1 MGKYAYTLGEITIL
15 TAFLFPGQGSQ
26 KVSMGYDLY
35 KHTDIGKA
43 YFNLANDIME
53 CDIKDIIFN
62 GPDETLKETIFTQPA
77 IFIVSVIIGKILL
90 DRGLMPEMVAGHSLG
105 EYSACT
111 ISGSF
116 SFENGLSLV
125 KLRAENMQIA
135 GKTNPGTMAAI
146 IGMSFEDIQNI
157 CTTITKENSIVVP
170 ANHNSPNQIVISGNK
185 PAVLE
190 AMEQARN
197 SGARLVKELNVSGA
211 FHSPL
216 MHSAKDA
223 LSEALD
229 NTELNNAN
237 IPVYSN
243 VSAAA
248 TLDSEEIRINL
259 KNQIDSP
266 VLWSKTIMNMKNN
279 NASKMIEVGP
289 GKVLQG
295 LTRKI
300 DKNIQSMGMENLE
313 QINEFEYV

>member
-1 MGKYAYTLGEITIL
+1 MS

-35 KHTDIGKA
+35 EKTDIGKK
-43 YFNLANDIME
+43 YFNLANEIMD

-62 GPDETLKETIFTQPA
+62 GPDEKLKETFYTQPA
-77 IFIVSVIIGKILL
+77 IYIVSVIIGKILMSM
-90 DRGLMPEMVAGHSLG
+90 GYTPKMVAGHSLG

-135 GKTNPGTMAAI
+135 GKTKPGTMAAI
-146 IGMSFEDIQNI
+146 IGLSSEDILEI
-157 CTTITKENSIVVP
+157 CTSTSTETNVVVP
-170 ANHNSPNQIVISGNK
+170 ANYNSPNQIVISGNNS
-185 PAVLE
+185 AVQN
-190 AMEQARN
+190 AMQEARN
-197 SGARLVKELNVSGA
+197 TGARLVKELNVSGA

-216 MHSAKDA
+216 METAKSA

-229 NTELNNAN
+229 KIDINDSD

-243 VSAAA
+243 VNVQPTFNAN
-248 TLDSEEIRINL
+248 EIRINL

-266 VLWSKTIMNMKNN
+266 VLWTNTIVNMKND
-279 NASKMIEVGP
+279 NALKMIEVGP

-300 DKNIQSMGMENLE
+300 DKDLESFGVENLD
-313 QINEFEYV
+313 QINEIDNV

>member
-1 MGKYAYTLGEITIL
+1 M
-15 TAFLFPGQGSQ
+15 
-26 KVSMGYDLY
+26 SMGYTP
-35 KHTDIGKA
+35 K
-43 YFNLANDIME
+43 
-53 CDIKDIIFN
+53 
-62 GPDETLKETIFTQPA
+62 
-77 IFIVSVIIGKILL
+77 
-90 DRGLMPEMVAGHSLG
+90 MVAGHSLG

-146 IGMSFEDIQNI
+146 IGLSSEDILEI
-157 CTTITKENSIVVP
+157 CTSTSTETNVVVP
-170 ANHNSPNQIVISGNK
+170 ANYNSPNQIVISGNNS
-185 PAVLE
+185 AVQN
-190 AMEQARN
+190 AMQEARN
-197 SGARLVKELNVSGA
+197 TGARLVKELNVSGA

-216 MHSAKDA
+216 MGTAKSA

-229 NTELNNAN
+229 KIDINDSD

-243 VSAAA
+243 VNAQPTFNAN
-248 TLDSEEIRINL
+248 EIRINL

-266 VLWSKTIMNMKNN
+266 VLWTNTIVNMKND
-279 NASKMIEVGP
+279 NALKMIEVGP

-300 DKNIQSMGMENLE
+300 DKDLESFGVENLD
-313 QINEFEYV
+313 QINEIGDV

>member
-1 MGKYAYTLGEITIL
+1 MS

-35 KHTDIGKA
+35 EKTDIGKK
-43 YFNLANDIME
+43 YFNLANEIMD

-62 GPDETLKETIFTQPA
+62 GPDEKLKETYYTQPA
-77 IFIVSVIIGKILL
+77 IYIVSVIIGKILMSM
-90 DRGLMPEMVAGHSLG
+90 GYIPKMVAGHSLG

-146 IGMSFEDIQNI
+146 IGLSSEDILEI
-157 CTTITKENSIVVP
+157 CTSTSTETNVVVP
-170 ANHNSPNQIVISGNK
+170 ANYNSPNQIVISGNNS
-185 PAVLE
+185 AVQN
-190 AMEQARN
+190 AMQEARN
-197 SGARLVKELNVSGA
+197 TGARLVKELNVSGA

-216 MHSAKDA
+216 MGTAKSA

-229 NTELNNAN
+229 KIDINDSD

-243 VSAAA
+243 VNAQPTFNAN
-248 TLDSEEIRINL
+248 EIRINL

-266 VLWSKTIMNMKNN
+266 VLWTNTIVNMKND
-279 NASKMIEVGP
+279 NALKMIEVGP

-300 DKNIQSMGMENLE
+300 DKDLESFGVENLD
-313 QINEFEYV
+313 QINEIDNV

>member
-1 MGKYAYTLGEITIL
+1 MS

-26 KVSMGYDLY
+26 KISMGYDLY
-35 KHTDIGKA
+35 EKTDIGKK
-43 YFNLANDIME
+43 YFNLANEIMD

-62 GPDETLKETIFTQPA
+62 GPDEKLKETFYTQPA
-77 IFIVSVIIGKILL
+77 IYIVSVIIGKILMSM
-90 DRGLMPEMVAGHSLG
+90 GYTPKMVAGHSLG

-146 IGMSFEDIQNI
+146 IGLSSEDILEI
-157 CTTITKENSIVVP
+157 CTSTSTETNVVVP
-170 ANHNSPNQIVISGNK
+170 ANYNSPNQIVISGNNS
-185 PAVLE
+185 AVQN
-190 AMEQARN
+190 AMQEARN
-197 SGARLVKELNVSGA
+197 TGARLVKELNVSGA

-216 MHSAKDA
+216 MGTAKSA

-229 NTELNNAN
+229 KIDINDSD

-243 VSAAA
+243 VNAQPTFNAN
-248 TLDSEEIRINL
+248 EIRINL

-266 VLWSKTIMNMKNN
+266 VLWTNTIVNMKND
-279 NASKMIEVGP
+279 NALKMIEVGP

-300 DKNIQSMGMENLE
+300 DKDLESFGVENLD
-313 QINEFEYV
+313 QINEIGDV

>member
-1 MGKYAYTLGEITIL
+1 MS

-35 KHTDIGKA
+35 EKTDIGKK
-43 YFNLANDIME
+43 YFNLANEIMD

-62 GPDETLKETIFTQPA
+62 GPDEKLKETYYTQPA
-77 IFIVSVIIGKILL
+77 IYIVSVIIGKILMSM
-90 DRGLMPEMVAGHSLG
+90 GYIPKMVAGHSLG

-146 IGMSFEDIQNI
+146 IGLSSEDILEI
-157 CTTITKENSIVVP
+157 CTSTSTETNVVVP
-170 ANHNSPNQIVISGNK
+170 ANFNSPNQIVISGNNS
-185 PAVLE
+185 AVQN
-190 AMEQARN
+190 AMQEARN
-197 SGARLVKELNVSGA
+197 TGARLVKELNVSGA

-216 MHSAKDA
+216 METAKSA

-229 NTELNNAN
+229 KIDINDSD

-243 VSAAA
+243 VNAQPTFNAN
-248 TLDSEEIRINL
+248 EIRINL
-259 KNQIDSP
+259 KNQVDSP
-266 VLWSKTIMNMKNN
+266 VLWTNTIVNMKND
-279 NASKMIEVGP
+279 NALKMIEVGP

-300 DKNIQSMGMENLE
+300 DKDLESFGVENLD
-313 QINEFEYV
+313 QINEIDNV

>member
-1 MGKYAYTLGEITIL
+1 MS

-35 KHTDIGKA
+35 KKTDIGKK
-43 YFNLANDIME
+43 YFNLANEIMD

-62 GPDETLKETIFTQPA
+62 GPDEKLKETYYTQPA
-77 IFIVSVIIGKILL
+77 IYIVSVIIGKILMSM
-90 DRGLMPEMVAGHSLG
+90 GYIPKMVAGHSLG

-146 IGMSFEDIQNI
+146 IGLSSEDILEI
-157 CTTITKENSIVVP
+157 CTSTSTETNVVVP
-170 ANHNSPNQIVISGNK
+170 ANFNSPNQIVISGNNS
-185 PAVLE
+185 AVQN
-190 AMEQARN
+190 AMQEARN
-197 SGARLVKELNVSGA
+197 TGARLVKELNVSGA

-216 MHSAKDA
+216 METAKSA

-229 NTELNNAN
+229 KIDINDSD

-243 VSAAA
+243 VNAQPTFNAN
-248 TLDSEEIRINL
+248 EIRINL
-259 KNQIDSP
+259 KNQVDSP
-266 VLWSKTIMNMKNN
+266 VLWTNTIVNMKND
-279 NASKMIEVGP
+279 NALKMIEVGP

-300 DKNIQSMGMENLE
+300 DKDLESFGVENLD
-313 QINEFEYV
+313 QINEIDNV

>member
-1 MGKYAYTLGEITIL
+1 MS

-26 KVSMGYDLY
+26 KISMGYDLY
-35 KHTDIGKA
+35 EKTDIGKK
-43 YFNLANDIME
+43 YFNLANEIMD

-62 GPDETLKETIFTQPA
+62 GPDEKLKETFYTQPA
-77 IFIVSVIIGKILL
+77 IYIVSVIIGKILMSM
-90 DRGLMPEMVAGHSLG
+90 GYTPKMVAGHSLG

-146 IGMSFEDIQNI
+146 IGLSSEDILEI
-157 CTTITKENSIVVP
+157 CTSTSTETNVVVP
-170 ANHNSPNQIVISGNK
+170 ANYNSPNQIVISGNNS
-185 PAVLE
+185 AVQN
-190 AMEQARN
+190 AMQEARN
-197 SGARLVKELNVSGA
+197 TGARLVKELNVSGA

-216 MHSAKDA
+216 METAKSA

-229 NTELNNAN
+229 KIDINDSD

-243 VSAAA
+243 VNAQPTFNAN
-248 TLDSEEIRINL
+248 EIRINL

-266 VLWSKTIMNMKNN
+266 VLWTNTIVNMKND
-279 NASKMIEVGP
+279 NALKMIEVGP

-300 DKNIQSMGMENLE
+300 DKDLESFGVENLD
-313 QINEFEYV
+313 QINEIDNV

>member
-1 MGKYAYTLGEITIL
+1 MS

-35 KHTDIGKA
+35 EKTDIGKK
-43 YFNLANDIME
+43 YFNLANEIMD

-62 GPDETLKETIFTQPA
+62 GPDEKLKETYYTQPA
-77 IFIVSVIIGKILL
+77 IYIVSVIIGKILMSM
-90 DRGLMPEMVAGHSLG
+90 GYIPKMVAGHSLG

-146 IGMSFEDIQNI
+146 IGLSSEDILEI
-157 CTTITKENSIVVP
+157 CTSTSTETNVVVP
-170 ANHNSPNQIVISGNK
+170 ANYNSPNQIVISGNNS
-185 PAVLE
+185 AVQN
-190 AMEQARN
+190 AMQEARN
-197 SGARLVKELNVSGA
+197 TGARLVKELNVSGA

-216 MHSAKDA
+216 MGTAKSA

-229 NTELNNAN
+229 KIDINDSD

-243 VSAAA
+243 VNAQPTFNAN
-248 TLDSEEIRINL
+248 EIRINL

-266 VLWSKTIMNMKNN
+266 VLWTNTIINMKND
-279 NASKMIEVGP
+279 NALKMIEVGP

-300 DKNIQSMGMENLE
+300 DKDLESFGVENLD
-313 QINEFEYV
+313 QINEIDNV

>member
-1 MGKYAYTLGEITIL
+1 ML

-35 KHTDIGKA
+35 KNTDVGKE
-43 YFNLANDIME
+43 YFDLANDIMA
-53 CDIKDIIFN
+53 CNIKDIIFN
-62 GPDETLKETIFTQPA
+62 GPEEKLKETIYTQPS
-77 IFIVSVIIGKILL
+77 IFIVSVIIGKILI
-90 DRGLMPEMVAGHSLG
+90 DRGLTPAMVAGHSLG

-157 CTTITKENSIVVP
+157 CTTTSEENCIVVP
-170 ANHNSPNQIVISGNK
+170 ANHNTPNQIVISGNK
-185 PAVLE
+185 TAVEE
-190 AMEQARN
+190 AMDQARS

-229 NTELNNAN
+229 KTKINNAN

-243 VSAAA
+243 VSATA
-248 TLDSEEIRINL
+248 TLKSDEIRLNL

-266 VLWSKTIMNMKNN
+266 VLWSNTIRNMKNDK
-279 NASKMIEVGP
+279 ASKMIEVGP
-289 GKVLQG
+289 GKILQG

-300 DKNIQSMGMENLE
+300 DKDIQSMGMENLE
-313 QINEFEYV
+313 QINEFAYV

>member
-1 MGKYAYTLGEITIL
+1 MS

-35 KHTDIGKA
+35 EKTDVGKK
-43 YFNLANDIME
+43 YFNLANEIMD

-62 GPDETLKETIFTQPA
+62 GPDEKLKETFYTQPA
-77 IFIVSVIIGKILL
+77 IYIVSVIIGKILMSM
-90 DRGLMPEMVAGHSLG
+90 GYIPKMVAGHSLG

-146 IGMSFEDIQNI
+146 IGLSSEDILEI
-157 CTTITKENSIVVP
+157 CTSTSTETNVVVP
-170 ANHNSPNQIVISGNK
+170 ANYNSPNQIVISGNNS
-185 PAVLE
+185 AVQN
-190 AMEQARN
+190 AMQEARN
-197 SGARLVKELNVSGA
+197 TGARLVKELNVSGA

-216 MHSAKDA
+216 METAKSA

-229 NTELNNAN
+229 KIDINDSD

-243 VSAAA
+243 VNAQPTFDAN
-248 TLDSEEIRINL
+248 EIRINL

-266 VLWSKTIMNMKNN
+266 VLWTNTIVNMKND
-279 NASKMIEVGP
+279 NALKMIEVGP

-300 DKNIQSMGMENLE
+300 DKDLESFGVENLD
-313 QINEFEYV
+313 QINDIDHV

>member
-1 MGKYAYTLGEITIL
+1 MS

-35 KHTDIGKA
+35 KKTDIGKK
-43 YFNLANDIME
+43 YFNLANEIMD
-53 CDIKDIIFN
+53 CDIKNIIFN
-62 GPDETLKETIFTQPA
+62 GPDEKLKETYYTQPA
-77 IFIVSVIIGKILL
+77 IYIVSVIIGKILMSM
-90 DRGLMPEMVAGHSLG
+90 GYIPKMVAGHSLG

-146 IGMSFEDIQNI
+146 IGLSSEDILEI
-157 CTTITKENSIVVP
+157 CTSTSTETNVVVP
-170 ANHNSPNQIVISGNK
+170 ANYNSPNQIVISGNNS
-185 PAVLE
+185 AVQN
-190 AMEQARN
+190 AMQEARN
-197 SGARLVKELNVSGA
+197 TGARLVKELNVSGA

-216 MHSAKDA
+216 METAKSA

-229 NTELNNAN
+229 KIDINDSD

-243 VSAAA
+243 VNAQPTFNAN
-248 TLDSEEIRINL
+248 EIRINL

-266 VLWSKTIMNMKNN
+266 VLWTNTIVNMKND
-279 NASKMIEVGP
+279 NALKMIEVGP

-300 DKNIQSMGMENLE
+300 DKDLESFGVENLD
-313 QINEFEYV
+313 QINEIDNV

>member
-1 MGKYAYTLGEITIL
+1 MS

-35 KHTDIGKA
+35 KKTDIGKK
-43 YFNLANDIME
+43 YFNLANEIMD

-62 GPDETLKETIFTQPA
+62 GPDEKLKETFYTQPA
-77 IFIVSVIIGKILL
+77 IYIVSVIIGKILMSM
-90 DRGLMPEMVAGHSLG
+90 GYTPKMVAGHSLG

-146 IGMSFEDIQNI
+146 IGLSSEDILEI
-157 CTTITKENSIVVP
+157 CTSTSTETNVVVP
-170 ANHNSPNQIVISGNK
+170 ANYNSPNQIVISGNNS
-185 PAVLE
+185 AVQN
-190 AMEQARN
+190 AMQEARN
-197 SGARLVKELNVSGA
+197 TGARLVKELNVSGA

-216 MHSAKDA
+216 METAKSA

-229 NTELNNAN
+229 KIDINDSD

-243 VSAAA
+243 VNAQPTFNAN
-248 TLDSEEIRINL
+248 EIRINL

-266 VLWSKTIMNMKNN
+266 VLWTNTIVNMKND
-279 NASKMIEVGP
+279 NALKMIEVGP

-300 DKNIQSMGMENLE
+300 DKDLESFGVENLD
-313 QINEFEYV
+313 QINEIDNV

>member
-1 MGKYAYTLGEITIL
+1 MS

-35 KHTDIGKA
+35 EKTDIGKK
-43 YFNLANDIME
+43 YFNLANEIMD

-62 GPDETLKETIFTQPA
+62 GPDEKLKETFYTQPA
-77 IFIVSVIIGKILL
+77 IYIVSVIIGKILMSM
-90 DRGLMPEMVAGHSLG
+90 GYTPKMVAGHSLG

-146 IGMSFEDIQNI
+146 IGLSSEDIVEI
-157 CTTITKENSIVVP
+157 CTSTSTETNVVVP
-170 ANHNSPNQIVISGNK
+170 ANYNSPNQIVISGNNS
-185 PAVLE
+185 AVQN
-190 AMEQARN
+190 AMQEARN
-197 SGARLVKELNVSGA
+197 TGARLVKELNVSGA

-216 MHSAKDA
+216 METAKSA

-229 NTELNNAN
+229 KIDINDSD

-243 VSAAA
+243 VNAQPTFNAN
-248 TLDSEEIRINL
+248 EIRINL

-266 VLWSKTIMNMKNN
+266 VLWTNTIVNMKND
-279 NASKMIEVGP
+279 NALKMIEVGP

-300 DKNIQSMGMENLE
+300 DKDLESFGVENLD
-313 QINEFEYV
+313 QINEIDNV

>member
-1 MGKYAYTLGEITIL
+1 MS

-35 KHTDIGKA
+35 KKTDIGKK
-43 YFNLANDIME
+43 YFNLANEIMD

-62 GPDETLKETIFTQPA
+62 GPDEKLKETYYTQPA
-77 IFIVSVIIGKILL
+77 IYIVSVIIGKILMSM
-90 DRGLMPEMVAGHSLG
+90 GYIPKMVAGHSLG

-146 IGMSFEDIQNI
+146 IGLSSEDILEI
-157 CTTITKENSIVVP
+157 CTSTSTETNVVVP
-170 ANHNSPNQIVISGNK
+170 ANYNSPNQIVISGNNS
-185 PAVLE
+185 AVQN
-190 AMEQARN
+190 AMQEARN
-197 SGARLVKELNVSGA
+197 TGARLVKELNVSGA

-216 MHSAKDA
+216 METAKSA

-229 NTELNNAN
+229 KIDINDSD

-243 VSAAA
+243 VNAQPTFNAN
-248 TLDSEEIRINL
+248 EIRINL

-266 VLWSKTIMNMKNN
+266 VLWTNTIVNMKND
-279 NASKMIEVGP
+279 NALKMIEVGP

-295 LTRKI
+295 LIRKI
-300 DKNIQSMGMENLE
+300 DKDIESFGVENLD
-313 QINEFEYV
+313 QINEIDNV

>member
-1 MGKYAYTLGEITIL
+1 MS

-35 KHTDIGKA
+35 KKTDIGKK
-43 YFNLANDIME
+43 YFNLANEIMD

-62 GPDETLKETIFTQPA
+62 GPDEKLKETYYTQPA
-77 IFIVSVIIGKILL
+77 MYIVSVIIGKILMSM
-90 DRGLMPEMVAGHSLG
+90 GYIPKMVAGHSLG

-146 IGMSFEDIQNI
+146 IGLSSEDILEI
-157 CTTITKENSIVVP
+157 CTSTSTETNVVVP
-170 ANHNSPNQIVISGNK
+170 ANYNSPNQIVISGNNS
-185 PAVLE
+185 AVQN
-190 AMEQARN
+190 AMQEARN
-197 SGARLVKELNVSGA
+197 TGARLVKELNVSGA

-216 MHSAKDA
+216 METAKSA

-229 NTELNNAN
+229 KIDINDSD

-243 VSAAA
+243 VNAQPTFNAN
-248 TLDSEEIRINL
+248 EIRINL

-266 VLWSKTIMNMKNN
+266 VLWTNTIVNMKND
-279 NASKMIEVGP
+279 NALKMIEVGP

-300 DKNIQSMGMENLE
+300 DKDLESFGVENLD
-313 QINEFEYV
+313 QINEIDNV

>member
-1 MGKYAYTLGEITIL
+1 MS

-35 KHTDIGKA
+35 EKTDIGKK
-43 YFNLANDIME
+43 YFNLANEIMD

-62 GPDETLKETIFTQPA
+62 GPDEKLKETFYTQPA
-77 IFIVSVIIGKILL
+77 IYIVSVIIGKILMSM
-90 DRGLMPEMVAGHSLG
+90 GYIPKMVAGHSLG

-146 IGMSFEDIQNI
+146 IGLSSEDILEI
-157 CTTITKENSIVVP
+157 CTSTSTETNVVVP
-170 ANHNSPNQIVISGNK
+170 ANYNSPNQIVISGNNS
-185 PAVLE
+185 AVQN
-190 AMEQARN
+190 AMQEARN
-197 SGARLVKELNVSGA
+197 TGARLVKELNVSGA

-216 MHSAKDA
+216 METAKSA

-229 NTELNNAN
+229 KIDINDSD

-243 VSAAA
+243 VNAQPTFNAN
-248 TLDSEEIRINL
+248 EIRINL

-266 VLWSKTIMNMKNN
+266 VLWTNTIVNMKND
-279 NASKMIEVGP
+279 NALKMIEVGP

-300 DKNIQSMGMENLE
+300 DKDLESFGVENLD
-313 QINEFEYV
+313 QINEIDNV

>member
-1 MGKYAYTLGEITIL
+1 MS

-35 KHTDIGKA
+35 DKTDVGKK
-43 YFNLANDIME
+43 YFNLANEIMD

-62 GPDETLKETIFTQPA
+62 GPDEKLKETFYTQPA
-77 IFIVSVIIGKILL
+77 IYIVSVIIGKILMSM
-90 DRGLMPEMVAGHSLG
+90 GYIPKMVAGHSLG

-146 IGMSFEDIQNI
+146 IGLSSEDILEI
-157 CTTITKENSIVVP
+157 CTSTSTETNVVVP
-170 ANHNSPNQIVISGNK
+170 ANYNSPNQIVISGNNS
-185 PAVLE
+185 AVQN
-190 AMEQARN
+190 AMQEARN
-197 SGARLVKELNVSGA
+197 TGARLVKELNVSGA

-216 MHSAKDA
+216 MGTAKSA

-229 NTELNNAN
+229 KIDINDSD

-243 VSAAA
+243 VNAQPTFNAN
-248 TLDSEEIRINL
+248 EIRINL

-266 VLWSKTIMNMKNN
+266 VLWTNTIVNMKND
-279 NASKMIEVGP
+279 NALKMIEVGP

-300 DKNIQSMGMENLE
+300 DKDLESFGVENLA
-313 QINEFEYV
+313 QINEIDNV

>member
-1 MGKYAYTLGEITIL
+1 MS

-35 KHTDIGKA
+35 EKTDIGKK
-43 YFNLANDIME
+43 YFNLSNEIMD

-62 GPDETLKETIFTQPA
+62 GPDEKLKETYYTQPA
-77 IFIVSVIIGKILL
+77 IYIVSVIIGKILMSM
-90 DRGLMPEMVAGHSLG
+90 GYIPKMVAGHSLG

-146 IGMSFEDIQNI
+146 IGLSSEDILEI
-157 CTTITKENSIVVP
+157 CTSTSTETNVVVP
-170 ANHNSPNQIVISGNK
+170 ANYNSPNQIVISGNNS
-185 PAVLE
+185 AVQN
-190 AMEQARN
+190 AMQEARN
-197 SGARLVKELNVSGA
+197 TGARLVKELNVSGA

-216 MHSAKDA
+216 METAKSA

-229 NTELNNAN
+229 KIDINDSD

-243 VSAAA
+243 VNAQPTFNAN
-248 TLDSEEIRINL
+248 EIRINL

-266 VLWSKTIMNMKNN
+266 VLWTNTIVNMKND
-279 NASKMIEVGP
+279 NALKMIEVGP

-300 DKNIQSMGMENLE
+300 DKDLESFGVENLD
-313 QINEFEYV
+313 QINEIDNV

>member
-1 MGKYAYTLGEITIL
+1 ML

-35 KHTDIGKA
+35 KYTDVGKE
-43 YFNLANDIME
+43 YFDLANDIME
-53 CDIKDIIFN
+53 CNIKDIIFN
-62 GPDETLKETIFTQPA
+62 GPDEKLKETVFTQPA
-77 IFIVSVIIGKILL
+77 IFIVSVIIGKILI
-90 DRGLMPEMVAGHSLG
+90 DRGLMPAMVAGHSLG

-146 IGMSFEDIQNI
+146 IGMSFEDIQKI
-157 CTTITKENSIVVP
+157 CTTISKENSIVVP

-185 PAVLE
+185 TAVEE
-190 AMEQARN
+190 AMDQARS

-229 NTELNNAN
+229 KTKINNAN

-243 VSAAA
+243 VSATA
-248 TLDSEEIRINL
+248 TLKSDEIRLNL

-266 VLWSKTIMNMKNN
+266 VLWSNTIRNMKNDK
-279 NASKMIEVGP
+279 ASKMIEVGP
-289 GKVLQG
+289 GKILQG

-300 DKNIQSMGMENLE
+300 DKDIQSMGMENLE
-313 QINEFEYV
+313 QINEFAYV

>member
-1 MGKYAYTLGEITIL
+1 MS

-35 KHTDIGKA
+35 EKTDIGKK
-43 YFNLANDIME
+43 YFNLANEIMD
-53 CDIKDIIFN
+53 CDIKNIIFN
-62 GPDETLKETIFTQPA
+62 GPDEKLKETYYTQPA
-77 IFIVSVIIGKILL
+77 IYIVSVIIGKILMSM
-90 DRGLMPEMVAGHSLG
+90 GYIPKMVAGHSLG

-146 IGMSFEDIQNI
+146 IGLSSEDILEI
-157 CTTITKENSIVVP
+157 CTSTSTETNVVVP
-170 ANHNSPNQIVISGNK
+170 ANYNSPNQIVISGNNS
-185 PAVLE
+185 AVQN
-190 AMEQARN
+190 AMQEARN
-197 SGARLVKELNVSGA
+197 TGARLVKELNVSGA

-216 MHSAKDA
+216 METAKSA

-229 NTELNNAN
+229 KIDINDSD

-243 VSAAA
+243 VNAQPTFNAN
-248 TLDSEEIRINL
+248 EIRINL

-266 VLWSKTIMNMKNN
+266 VLWTNTIVNMKND
-279 NASKMIEVGP
+279 NALKMIEVGP

-300 DKNIQSMGMENLE
+300 DKDLESFGVENLD
-313 QINEFEYV
+313 QINEIDNV

>member
-1 MGKYAYTLGEITIL
+1 
-15 TAFLFPGQGSQ
+15 
-26 KVSMGYDLY
+26 
-35 KHTDIGKA
+35 
-43 YFNLANDIME
+43 ME
-53 CDIKDIIFN
+53 CNIKDIIFN
-62 GPDETLKETIFTQPA
+62 GPDEKLKETVFTQPA
-77 IFIVSVIIGKILL
+77 IFIVSVIIGKILI
-90 DRGLMPEMVAGHSLG
+90 DRGLTPAMVAGHSLG

-157 CTTITKENSIVVP
+157 CTTTSEENCIVVP

-185 PAVLE
+185 PAVEE
-190 AMEQARN
+190 AMNQARS

-229 NTELNNAN
+229 KTKINNAN

-243 VSAAA
+243 VSATA
-248 TLDSEEIRINL
+248 TLKSDEIRLNL

-266 VLWSKTIMNMKNN
+266 VLWSSTIRNMKNDK
-279 NASKMIEVGP
+279 ASKMIEVGP
-289 GKVLQG
+289 GKILQG

-300 DKNIQSMGMENLE
+300 DKNLQSMGMENLE
-313 QINEFEYV
+313 QINEFAYV

>member
-1 MGKYAYTLGEITIL
+1 MS

-35 KHTDIGKA
+35 EKTDIGKK
-43 YFNLANDIME
+43 YFNLANEIMD

-62 GPDETLKETIFTQPA
+62 GPDEKLKKTYYTQPA
-77 IFIVSVIIGKILL
+77 IYIVSVIIGKILMSM
-90 DRGLMPEMVAGHSLG
+90 GYIPKMVAGHSLG

-146 IGMSFEDIQNI
+146 IGLSSEDILEI
-157 CTTITKENSIVVP
+157 CTSTSTETNVVVP
-170 ANHNSPNQIVISGNK
+170 ANYNSPNQIVISGNNS
-185 PAVLE
+185 AVQN
-190 AMEQARN
+190 AMQEARN
-197 SGARLVKELNVSGA
+197 TGARLVKKLNVSGA

-216 MHSAKDA
+216 METAKSA

-229 NTELNNAN
+229 KIDINDSD

-243 VSAAA
+243 VNAQPTFNAN
-248 TLDSEEIRINL
+248 EIRINL

-266 VLWSKTIMNMKNN
+266 VLWTNTIVNMKND
-279 NASKMIEVGP
+279 NALKMIEVGP

-300 DKNIQSMGMENLE
+300 DKDLESFGVENLD
-313 QINEFEYV
+313 QINEIDNV

>member
-1 MGKYAYTLGEITIL
+1 MS

-35 KHTDIGKA
+35 KKTDIGKK
-43 YFNLANDIME
+43 YFNLANEIMD

-62 GPDETLKETIFTQPA
+62 GPDEKLKETYYTQPA
-77 IFIVSVIIGKILL
+77 IYIVSVIIGKILMSM
-90 DRGLMPEMVAGHSLG
+90 GYIPKMVAGHSLG

-146 IGMSFEDIQNI
+146 IGLSSEDILEI
-157 CTTITKENSIVVP
+157 CTSTSTETNVVVP
-170 ANHNSPNQIVISGNK
+170 ANYNSPNQIVISGNNS
-185 PAVLE
+185 AVQN
-190 AMEQARN
+190 AMQEARN
-197 SGARLVKELNVSGA
+197 TGARLVKELNVSGA

-216 MHSAKDA
+216 MGTAKSA

-229 NTELNNAN
+229 KIDINDSD

-243 VSAAA
+243 VNAQPTFNAN
-248 TLDSEEIRINL
+248 EIRINL

-266 VLWSKTIMNMKNN
+266 VLWTNTIVNMKND
-279 NASKMIEVGP
+279 NALKMIEVGP

-300 DKNIQSMGMENLE
+300 DKDLESFGVENLD
-313 QINEFEYV
+313 QINEIGDV

>member
-1 MGKYAYTLGEITIL
+1 ML

-35 KHTDIGKA
+35 KNTDVGKE
-43 YFNLANDIME
+43 YFDLANDIMA
-53 CDIKDIIFN
+53 CNIKDIIFN
-62 GPDETLKETIFTQPA
+62 GPDEKLKETVFTQPA
-77 IFIVSVIIGKILL
+77 IFIVSVIIGKILI
-90 DRGLMPEMVAGHSLG
+90 DRGLMPAMVAGHSLG

-157 CTTITKENSIVVP
+157 CTTTSEENCIVVT

-185 PAVLE
+185 PAVEE
-190 AMEQARN
+190 AMNQARS

-229 NTELNNAN
+229 KTKINNAN

-243 VSAAA
+243 VSATA
-248 TLDSEEIRINL
+248 TLKSDEIRLNL

-266 VLWSKTIMNMKNN
+266 VLWSNTIRNMKNDK
-279 NASKMIEVGP
+279 ASKMIEVGP
-289 GKVLQG
+289 GKILQG

-300 DKNIQSMGMENLE
+300 DKDIQSMGMENLE
-313 QINEFEYV
+313 QINEFAYV

>member
-1 MGKYAYTLGEITIL
+1 ML

-35 KHTDIGKA
+35 KYTDVGKE
-43 YFNLANDIME
+43 YFDLANDIME
-53 CDIKDIIFN
+53 CNIKDIIFN
-62 GPDETLKETIFTQPA
+62 GPDEKLKETVFTQPA

-157 CTTITKENSIVVP
+157 CTTTSEENCIVVP
-170 ANHNSPNQIVISGNK
+170 ANHNTPNQIVISGNK
-185 PAVLE
+185 TAVEE
-190 AMEQARN
+190 AMDQARS

-223 LSEALD
+223 LSDALD
-229 NTELNNAN
+229 KTKINNAN

-243 VSAAA
+243 VSATA
-248 TLDSEEIRINL
+248 TLKSDEIRLNL

-266 VLWSKTIMNMKNN
+266 VLWSNTIRNMKNDK
-279 NASKMIEVGP
+279 ASKMIEVGP
-289 GKVLQG
+289 GKILQG

-300 DKNIQSMGMENLE
+300 DKDIQSMGMENLE
-313 QINEFEYV
+313 QINEFAYV

>member
-1 MGKYAYTLGEITIL
+1 MS

-35 KHTDIGKA
+35 EKTDIGKK
-43 YFNLANDIME
+43 YFNLANEIMD

-62 GPDETLKETIFTQPA
+62 GPDEKLKETYYTQPA
-77 IFIVSVIIGKILL
+77 IYIVSVIIGKILMSM
-90 DRGLMPEMVAGHSLG
+90 GYIPKMVAGHSLG

-146 IGMSFEDIQNI
+146 IGLSSEDILEI
-157 CTTITKENSIVVP
+157 CTSTSTETNVVVP
-170 ANHNSPNQIVISGNK
+170 ANYNSPNQIVISGNNS
-185 PAVLE
+185 AVQN
-190 AMEQARN
+190 AMQEARN
-197 SGARLVKELNVSGA
+197 NGARLVKELNVSGA

-216 MHSAKDA
+216 METAKSA

-229 NTELNNAN
+229 KIDINDSD

-243 VSAAA
+243 VNAQPTFNAN
-248 TLDSEEIRINL
+248 EIRINL

-266 VLWSKTIMNMKNN
+266 VLWTNTIVNMKND
-279 NASKMIEVGP
+279 NALKMIEVGP

-300 DKNIQSMGMENLE
+300 DKDLESFGVENLD
-313 QINEFEYV
+313 QINEIDNV

>member
-1 MGKYAYTLGEITIL
+1 MS

-35 KHTDIGKA
+35 EKTDIGKK
-43 YFNLANDIME
+43 YFNLANEIMD

-62 GPDETLKETIFTQPA
+62 GPDEKLKETFYTQPA
-77 IFIVSVIIGKILL
+77 IYIVSVIIGKILMSM
-90 DRGLMPEMVAGHSLG
+90 GYIPKMVAGHSLG

-146 IGMSFEDIQNI
+146 IGLSSEDILEI
-157 CTTITKENSIVVP
+157 CTSTSTETNVVVP
-170 ANHNSPNQIVISGNK
+170 ANYNSPNQIVISGNNS
-185 PAVLE
+185 AVQN
-190 AMEQARN
+190 AMQEARN
-197 SGARLVKELNVSGA
+197 TGARLVKELNVSGA

-216 MHSAKDA
+216 METAKSA

-229 NTELNNAN
+229 KIDINDSD

-243 VSAAA
+243 VNAQPTFNAN
-248 TLDSEEIRINL
+248 EIRINL

-266 VLWSKTIMNMKNN
+266 VLWTNTIVNMKND
-279 NASKMIEVGP
+279 NALKMIEVGP

-300 DKNIQSMGMENLE
+300 DKDLESFGVENLD
-313 QINEFEYV
+313 QINEIDDV

>member
-1 MGKYAYTLGEITIL
+1 MS

-35 KHTDIGKA
+35 EKTDIGKK
-43 YFNLANDIME
+43 YFNLANEIMD

-62 GPDETLKETIFTQPA
+62 GPDEKLKETYYTQPA
-77 IFIVSVIIGKILL
+77 IYIVSVIIGKILMSM
-90 DRGLMPEMVAGHSLG
+90 GYIPKMVAGHSLG

-146 IGMSFEDIQNI
+146 IGLSSEDILEI
-157 CTTITKENSIVVP
+157 CTSTSTETNVVVP
-170 ANHNSPNQIVISGNK
+170 ANFNSPNQIVISGNNS
-185 PAVLE
+185 AVQN
-190 AMEQARN
+190 AMQEARN
-197 SGARLVKELNVSGA
+197 TGARLVKELNVSGA

-216 MHSAKDA
+216 MGTAKSA

-229 NTELNNAN
+229 KIDINDSD

-243 VSAAA
+243 VNAQPTFNAN
-248 TLDSEEIRINL
+248 EIRINL

-266 VLWSKTIMNMKNN
+266 VLWTNTIVNMKND
-279 NASKMIEVGP
+279 NALKMIEVGP

-300 DKNIQSMGMENLE
+300 DKDLESFGVENLD
-313 QINEFEYV
+313 QINEIDNV

>member
-1 MGKYAYTLGEITIL
+1 MS

-35 KHTDIGKA
+35 EKTDIGKK
-43 YFNLANDIME
+43 YFNLANEIMD

-62 GPDETLKETIFTQPA
+62 GPDEKLKETYYTQPA
-77 IFIVSVIIGKILL
+77 MYIVSVIIGKILMSM
-90 DRGLMPEMVAGHSLG
+90 GYIPKMVAGHSLG

-146 IGMSFEDIQNI
+146 IGLSSEDILEI
-157 CTTITKENSIVVP
+157 CTSTSTETNVVVP
-170 ANHNSPNQIVISGNK
+170 ANYNSPNQIVISGNNS
-185 PAVLE
+185 AVQN
-190 AMEQARN
+190 AMQEARN
-197 SGARLVKELNVSGA
+197 TGARLVKELNVSGA

-216 MHSAKDA
+216 MGTAKSA

-229 NTELNNAN
+229 KIDINDSD

-243 VSAAA
+243 VNAQPTFNAN
-248 TLDSEEIRINL
+248 EIRINL

-266 VLWSKTIMNMKNN
+266 VLWTNTIVNMKND
-279 NASKMIEVGP
+279 NALKMIEVGP

-300 DKNIQSMGMENLE
+300 DKDLESFGVENLA
-313 QINEFEYV
+313 QINEIDNV

>member
-1 MGKYAYTLGEITIL
+1 MS

-35 KHTDIGKA
+35 EKTDIGKK
-43 YFNLANDIME
+43 YFNLANEIMD

-62 GPDETLKETIFTQPA
+62 GPDEKLKETYYTQPA
-77 IFIVSVIIGKILL
+77 MYIVSVIIGKILMSM
-90 DRGLMPEMVAGHSLG
+90 GYIPKMVAGHSLG

-146 IGMSFEDIQNI
+146 IGLSSEDILEI
-157 CTTITKENSIVVP
+157 CTSTSTETNVVVP
-170 ANHNSPNQIVISGNK
+170 ANYNSPNQIVISGNNS
-185 PAVLE
+185 AVQN
-190 AMEQARN
+190 AMQEARN
-197 SGARLVKELNVSGA
+197 TGARLVKELNVSGA

-216 MHSAKDA
+216 MGTAKSA

-229 NTELNNAN
+229 KIDINDSD

-243 VSAAA
+243 VNAQPTFNAN
-248 TLDSEEIRINL
+248 EIRINL

-266 VLWSKTIMNMKNN
+266 VLWTNTIVNMKND
-279 NASKMIEVGP
+279 NALKMIEVGP

-300 DKNIQSMGMENLE
+300 DKDLESFGVENLD
-313 QINEFEYV
+313 QINEIGDV

>member
-1 MGKYAYTLGEITIL
+1 ML

-35 KHTDIGKA
+35 KYTDIGKE
-43 YFNLANDIME
+43 YFNLANDIMA

-62 GPDETLKETIFTQPA
+62 GPNEKLKETLYTQPA
-77 IFIVSVIIGKILL
+77 IYIVSVIIGKILM
-90 DRGLMPEMVAGHSLG
+90 DRGLMPAMVAGHSLG

-125 KLRAENMQIA
+125 KLRAENMQIS
-135 GKTNPGTMAAI
+135 GKTNPGIMAAI

-157 CTTITKENSIVVP
+157 CASASQGNCVVVP

-185 PAVLE
+185 PAVKE
-190 AMEQARN
+190 AMNQARN

-229 NTELNNAN
+229 KTKINNAN

-243 VSAAA
+243 VSAKA
-248 TLDSEEIRINL
+248 TLESDEIRLNL

-266 VLWSKTIMNMKNN
+266 VLWSNTIRNMKNDK
-279 NASKMIEVGP
+279 ASKMIEVGP

-300 DKNIQSMGMENLE
+300 DKDLQSMGMENLE
-313 QINEFEYV
+313 QINESSYV

>member
-146 IGMSFEDIQNI
+146 IGMSFEDIHNI

>member
-1 MGKYAYTLGEITIL
+1 MF

-35 KHTDIGKA
+35 KQTDIGKE
-43 YFNLANDIME
+43 YFNLANDIMGS
-53 CDIKDIIFN
+53 DIKDIIFN
-62 GPDETLKETIFTQPA
+62 GPDETLKETLYTQPA
-77 IFIVSVIIGKILL
+77 IYIVSVIIGKILL
-90 DRGLMPEMVAGHSLG
+90 DKGCKPEMVAGHSLG

-146 IGMSFEDIQNI
+146 IGMSFEDIQHI
-157 CTTITKENSIVVP
+157 CTTTSKKNFIVVP

-185 PAVLE
+185 SVVKE
-190 AMEQARN
+190 TMKHARN

-216 MHSAKDA
+216 MKSAKFA

-229 NTELNNAN
+229 NTKINNAN

-243 VSAAA
+243 VSAKA
-248 TLDSEEIRINL
+248 TTESDEIRLNL

-266 VLWSKTIMNMKNN
+266 VLWCKTISNMKNDK
-279 NASKMIEVGP
+279 ASRMIEVGP

-300 DKNIQSMGMENLE
+300 DKDLLSMGIENLE
-313 QINEFEYV
+313 QINEFDYD

>member
-1 MGKYAYTLGEITIL
+1 MS

-35 KHTDIGKA
+35 EKTDIGKK
-43 YFNLANDIME
+43 YFNLANEIMD

-62 GPDETLKETIFTQPA
+62 GPDEKLKETFYTQPA
-77 IFIVSVIIGKILL
+77 IYIVSVIIGKILMSM
-90 DRGLMPEMVAGHSLG
+90 GYIPKMVAGHSLG

-146 IGMSFEDIQNI
+146 IGLSSEDILEI
-157 CTTITKENSIVVP
+157 CTSTSTETNVVVP
-170 ANHNSPNQIVISGNK
+170 ANYNSPNQIVISGNNS
-185 PAVLE
+185 AVQN
-190 AMEQARN
+190 AMQEARN
-197 SGARLVKELNVSGA
+197 TGARLVKELNVSGA

-216 MHSAKDA
+216 MGTAKSA

-229 NTELNNAN
+229 KIDINDSD

-243 VSAAA
+243 VNAQPTFNAN
-248 TLDSEEIRINL
+248 EIRINL

-266 VLWSKTIMNMKNN
+266 VLWTNTIVNMKND
-279 NASKMIEVGP
+279 NALKMIEVGP

-300 DKNIQSMGMENLE
+300 DKDLESFGVENLD
-313 QINEFEYV
+313 QINEIGNV

>member
-1 MGKYAYTLGEITIL
+1 MS

-26 KVSMGYDLY
+26 KISMGYDLY
-35 KHTDIGKA
+35 EKTDIGKK
-43 YFNLANDIME
+43 YFNLANEIMD

-62 GPDETLKETIFTQPA
+62 GPDEKLKETFYTQPA
-77 IFIVSVIIGKILL
+77 IYIVSVIIGKILMSM
-90 DRGLMPEMVAGHSLG
+90 GYTPKMVAGNSLG

-146 IGMSFEDIQNI
+146 IGLSSEDILEI
-157 CTTITKENSIVVP
+157 CTSTSTETNVVVP
-170 ANHNSPNQIVISGNK
+170 ANYNSPNQIVISGNNS
-185 PAVLE
+185 AVQN
-190 AMEQARN
+190 AMQEARN
-197 SGARLVKELNVSGA
+197 TGARLVKELNVSGA

-216 MHSAKDA
+216 MGTAKSA

-229 NTELNNAN
+229 KIDINDSD

-243 VSAAA
+243 VNAQPTFNAN
-248 TLDSEEIRINL
+248 EIRINL

-266 VLWSKTIMNMKNN
+266 VLWTNTIVNMKND
-279 NASKMIEVGP
+279 NALKMIEVGP

-300 DKNIQSMGMENLE
+300 DKDLESFGVENLD
-313 QINEFEYV
+313 QINEIGDV